1 MSCTRKKLKGKENA
15 GNAAN
20 KTGNNCK
27 QTFKHFHNTHLLHI
41 RRTMKLNVPLH
52 IALDDQLEA
61 NVAPACLVILAATVI
76 GFWLLNDLHLRQKT
90 QALTC

>member
-1 MSCTRKKLKGKENA
+1 MQGKLQTKQA
-15 GNAAN
+15 TIAN
-20 KTGNNCK
+20 KHLN
-27 QTFKHFHNTHLLHI
+27 TFTTHLLHI

-61 NVAPACLVILAATVI
+61 NVAPACFVILAATVI